1 MFRKYISE
9 MSLPAK
15 KEKRRIV
22 PTQVFEEEK
31 KKEVEPPQKMDRW
44 DRTEE
49 RHLKRAG
56 MEGGQSTKY
65 KKHLEAMHSDK
76 NYIAN
81 LQKRAVALGYGKV
94 SNAPKRQ
101 SKKRS
106 EPHVDH
112 GDHHEHMGSFKDFV
126 TAFAKMKTHSKGV
139 SMYEYLKRNF
149 EKGLY
154 MSSQTKRW
162 RKAH

>member
-1 MFRKYISE
+1 
-9 MSLPAK
+9 MSVPPK

-22 PTQVFEEEK
+22 PIQVFEEEK
-31 KKEVEPPQKMDRW
+31 KEVESPKKSKDRW

-56 MEGGQSTKY
+56 MEGGQSIKY
-65 KKHLEAMHSDK
+65 KKHLEALHFDK
-76 NYIAN
+76 DYVSN
-81 LQKRAVALGYGKV
+81 LQKRAVELGYEKE
-94 SNAPKRQ
+94 PKRKRTA
-101 SKKRS
+101 KKRS
-106 EPHVDH
+106 EPNVDH
-112 GDHHEHMGSFKDFV
+112 GSHHEHMGSFKDFV

-162 RKAH
+162 RKAR

>member
-1 MFRKYISE
+1 
-9 MSLPAK
+9 MSLPPK

-22 PTQVFEEEK
+22 PMQVFEEEK
-31 KKEVEPPQKMDRW
+31 KEVESPKKMDHW
-44 DRTEE
+44 DKKAE

-65 KKHLEAMHSDK
+65 KKHLEALHSDK
-76 NYIAN
+76 DYLSN
-81 LQKRAVALGYGKV
+81 LQKRAVELGYEKE
-94 SNAPKRQ
+94 SKRKRTA
-101 SKKRS
+101 KKRS
-106 EPHVDH
+106 EPDVDH

-154 MSSQTKRW
+154 MSARTKRW

>member
-1 MFRKYISE
+1 

-22 PTQVFEEEK
+22 PIQIFEEEK
-31 KKEVEPPQKMDRW
+31 KEADPPEKKDRW
-44 DRTEE
+44 ERKEE

-76 NYIAN
+76 DYLAK
-81 LQKRAVALGYGKV
+81 LQRRAVEMGYEKE
-94 SNAPKRQ
+94 SKAP
-101 SKKRS
+101 KKRS
-106 EPHVDH
+106 KRRTESDIDH

-154 MSSQTKRW
+154 MSSRTKRW
-162 RKAH
+162 RKAR